1 MRSRAAGADSGG
13 MIVRLVTLLAAVLL
27 LAGCST
33 EEGRRAQELLQQAE
47 QAQAALVSS
56 TFDGSMSIS
65 FGGMDM
71 RVVFEGATS
80 RDGEWI
86 SVRTNGAPDGD
97 DMALE
102 VLARGGRG
110 WMKLDGRWQ
119 TMPLPTGSGSKPTLS
134 AAAFQELT
142 RYVEAVRVTEHQLV
156 AGKAVTTIAGD
167 IDTEAMV
174 EAFMQL
180 GSLAPEGASLDLSEL
195 GLEIGD
201 IHAVLTI
208 DERTRLLDS
217 ALITFA
223 MSAEGKSAEIE
234 LRYRLSSANEPVSLP
249 SAPN

>member
-1 MRSRAAGADSGG
+1 
-13 MIVRLVTLLAAVLL
+13 MIVRVVTLLAAGLL

-47 QAQAALVSS
+47 AAQAALASS
-56 TFDGSMSIS
+56 TFDGSMSIA

-71 RVVFEGATS
+71 RVLFDGATS
-80 RDGEWI
+80 SDGEWI
-86 SVRTNGAPDGD
+86 SMRTSGVPDGG
-97 DMALE
+97 DMAFE
-102 VLARGGRG
+102 VLVRGGRS
-110 WMKLDGRWQ
+110 WMKMEGRWQ
-119 TMPLPTGSGSKPTLS
+119 AMPLPQGSAAGATPTLS

-142 RYVEAVRVTEHQLV
+142 RYVKAVRVTEHQLI

-167 IDTEAMV
+167 IDTQAMV

-217 ALITFA
+217 AFITFA
-223 MSAEGKSAEIE
+223 MSAEGKTAEIE

-249 SAPN
+249 SPPR